1 MLVLVE
7 LMIPLTPPCSILLQ
21 TCHTTPLRDTAT
33 AILIDSR
40 SLWGGGLSTQFSP
53 LSASISHGARK
64 LRKITSVAAVRAAE
78 AQGVVT
84 YMQVGSPK
92 TVGNNRKSME
102 ILNGR
107 CLALLVLLIF
117 G

>member
-33 AILIDSR
+33 AILIDS
-40 SLWGGGLSTQFSP
+40 SGGGGLSTQFSP